1 MKSQASKNVDAY
13 IAGKPAELTATL
25 EQLRAIIRAAVP
37 NAEEV
42 ISYMIPCYKLQG
54 MLVGF
59 GVHKKGCSFYTMNP
73 KILSR
78 YAEELKGFEYT
89 GSTLHL
95 DPKKKVPVAL
105 LKKIIKARIKE
116 NEDMTA
122 LKRDLKLNK

>member
-1 MKSQASKNVDAY
+1 MRSQKTKNVDAY

-25 EQLRAIIRAAVP
+25 EQLRSIIRSVVP
-37 NAEEV
+37 HAEEV

-73 KILSR
+73 RILSK
-78 YAEELKGFEYT
+78 YDEDLKGFEYT

-95 DPKKKVPVAL
+95 DPTKKLPVVL
-105 LKKIIKARIKE
+105 LKKIIKVRIKE
-116 NEDMTA
+116 NEEMA
-122 LKRDLKLNK
+122 SLKRDLKLK